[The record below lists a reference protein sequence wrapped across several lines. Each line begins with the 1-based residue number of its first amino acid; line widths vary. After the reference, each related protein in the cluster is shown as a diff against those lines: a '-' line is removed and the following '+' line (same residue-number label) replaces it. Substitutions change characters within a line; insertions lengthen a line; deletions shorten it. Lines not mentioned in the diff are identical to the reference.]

1 MKPTRI
7 VLLIILLKLSCSVS
21 VRATEPWDAPFAGTP
36 QAILEAAKRIPVPE
50 SQPVLVL
57 LEQHQIV
64 VDEGGRITS
73 TVRKVF
79 RVANEDA
86 VEESASVEQEF
97 QPWHETR
104 PELRARV
111 IGTDGTVHWLEAKTI
126 ADSPAEE
133 FDQSI
138 FSDRRVIRAPL
149 PAIAVGAVVEY
160 EITVR
165 ETGPLLDAGEA
176 RRISI
181 YDGVPIQRFQL
192 SLSAARNIPL
202 QIVSKLVPESAIR
215 RREAGA
221 RVEWECDWGP
231 LELRKSAEQS
241 LPFDQP
247 NFPYVAFS
255 TGKSW
260 QQVAAR
266 YEAVVD
272 QQTRTRDLKSLLEG
286 VDRTQPPLV
295 VSAQIT
301 ARLHKEVRYTG
312 LEFGESEIVPHT
324 PEETLKRKYG
334 DCKDKASLLMAALR
348 SVGLKSYLALLA
360 AGFDTDVDPN
370 LPGLGAFNHA
380 IVYVAADPP
389 LWIDATSAET
399 RVGDLPPADQ
409 GRLALIATGE
419 SIALVKTPE
428 LPAEDNRSMHTIEMH
443 LSGFG
448 PGEIDEV
455 LEARGSPEARFRQ
468 LYGGSDDKKT
478 KEELERYVKRDF
490 LAKSVGQ
497 YAVTPRSD
505 FSHEFK
511 LQLTAKQAKRAF
523 TLQDEAV
530 AIVFPSLVLRDLP
543 YPLSPSLF
551 GTEQEDSVQGRKSD
565 FIFPEPHVTEYHY
578 KIFPPPSF
586 KPKELPRSVDL
597 KFGAAEYKREYK
609 NNSDGTVDAIFFF
622 NTGKR
627 RLTPTE
633 FQELREGLHPYTSA
647 LANAEMIRFVSEGS
661 EDVALGETGKALKLV
676 TAAATNHPD
685 DLGAQV
691 RQSRMLVTAGA
702 VESAL
707 AVAREVVQKDPSF
720 SQGWQALAW
729 AYQFDSFGRR
739 FHGNWNLDE
748 SERSLR
754 EALKLDP
761 EDVIAK
767 TDLAILLETDARGAR
782 YSSTARLDEAIK
794 LYREVEKANPAAGVT
809 QNLLL
814 DLIFAGHYAE
824 AREELKKMQGETI
837 QAAFS
842 TVLTAITENSARA
855 IIDSQSNSPDER
867 MRFVTL
873 LQASQLL
880 MGLRQYSQAY
890 DLLKAASR
898 LQGANEV
905 QARMDMLLKMKR
917 YDTNLYPESDPRNP
931 VARAIAEAYSAN
943 PNFDHLKPFFT
954 KREDWTSLQ
963 EALSRDW
970 RNSVA
975 ARNRL
980 ISGGL
985 SEENILDIGVSILE
999 IKNLAGADPGYR
1011 VSGVSSLG
1019 TLPFMYVVQE
1029 DGKYKIL
1036 GTSDSPD
1043 QVGERVLQ
1051 LVARQDIKSAQAWL
1065 DLVVSDVQGTSFTV
1079 KDAPSSFTVTV
1090 MPAVRYLWS
1099 GVVESTRGPSA
1110 IMASA
1115 AALIGPFNGSPKA
1128 IQLLTEARGH
1138 ATSPIER
1145 GQIDLALCQS
1155 FEKGKQWSE
1164 LLSCARR
1171 LEANRVFERE
1181 GFRFV
1186 VKALIGQENWK
1197 GVQEEAERKLKS
1209 SAKDSDALL
1218 GMATSLIH
1226 LGERQRA
1233 SLYLKTITDSV
1244 YSGPDELLLEAWN
1257 CLLNG
1262 KPDPDVLSKFDKWS
1276 NLPEMTSANYWYTV
1290 GDLQAALNMP
1300 DDAQH
1305 SLIKALDA
1313 DDRGASDPKPWVL
1326 ASKIYEQYG
1335 LSGAAA
1341 AARRTAASLSPSDDI
1356 AKWSLLLV
1364 SPERKTEAAPLHQ

>member
-7 VLLIILLKLSCSVS
+7 VVPIILFQFSFSPA
-21 VRATEPWDAPFAGTP
+21 VRAAEPWDAPFAGNP

-50 SQPVLVL
+50 SQAVVVL
-57 LEQHQIV
+57 LEQHQIA

-86 VEESASVEQEF
+86 LDEWASVEQEF
-97 QPWHETR
+97 QPWHESK

-111 IGTDGTVHWLEAKTI
+111 IGTDGAVHWLEAKTI

-133 FDQSI
+133 FAQSI
-138 FSDRRVIRAPL
+138 FSDRRIIRAPF
-149 PAIAVGAVVEY
+149 PAMAVGAVVEY

-165 ETGPLLDAGEA
+165 ETAPLLDAGEA
-176 RRISI
+176 RRIII

-202 QIVSKLVPESAIR
+202 QIASKLVPESAIR
-215 RREAGA
+215 RKETGA
-221 RVEWECDWGP
+221 RIEWECDWGP

-241 LPFDQP
+241 LPFDEP

-260 QQVAAR
+260 QQVATR
-266 YEAVVD
+266 YAAIVD
-272 QQTRTRDLKSLLEG
+272 QQTKTGDLRSLLQG
-286 VDRTQPPLV
+286 VDRTQPLLL
-295 VSAQIT
+295 VSAQVT

-324 PEETLKRKYG
+324 PDETLKRNYG
-334 DCKDKASLLMAALR
+334 DCKDKASLLVAALR
-348 SVGLKSYLALLA
+348 SIGLKSYLALLS
-360 AGFDTDVDPN
+360 AGFDTDVDAN
-370 LPGLGAFNHA
+370 LPGLGVFNHA

-399 RVGDLPPADQ
+399 RVGDIPPADQ
-409 GRLALIATGE
+409 GRLALVASRE

-428 LPAEDNRSMHTIEMH
+428 LPAENNRSMHTIEMH

-455 LEARGSPEARFRQ
+455 LEAHGSSEARFRQ
-468 LYGGSDDKKT
+468 LYSGGDDSKT
-478 KEELERYVKRDF
+478 KDDLERYVKRDF

-497 YAVTPRSD
+497 YAVTPRND
-505 FSHEFK
+505 FSHEFT
-511 LQLTAKQAKRAF
+511 LELTAKQAKRAF
-523 TLQDEAV
+523 TVQDEAV

-543 YPLSPSLF
+543 YPLSPALF
-551 GTEQEDSVQGRKSD
+551 GTQQEDNAQGRKSD
-565 FIFPEPHVTEYHY
+565 FIFSQPQVTEYHY

-597 KFGAAEYKREYK
+597 KFGSAEYKREYR

-627 RLTPTE
+627 RLTAKE
-633 FQELREGLHPYTSA
+633 FRELCDGLHPYTSA
-647 LANAEMIRFVSEGS
+647 SANAEMIRFVSEAS

-676 TAAATNHPD
+676 TAAAAKHPD
-685 DLGAQV
+685 DLGTQV

-707 AVAREVVQKDPSF
+707 AVARGVVQKDPSF

-739 FHGNWNLDE
+739 FSGNWNFGE
-748 SERSLR
+748 SEKALR

-767 TDLAILLETDARGAR
+767 TDLAILLETDAEGAR
-782 YSSTARLDEAIK
+782 YSSTARLDDAIK

-837 QAAFS
+837 QPAFS
-842 TVLTAITENSARA
+842 TALTAITENSARA
-855 IIDSQSNSPDER
+855 IVDSQSNSPDER
-867 MRFVTL
+867 LRFVTL
-873 LQASQLL
+873 LQASELL
-880 MGLRQYSQAY
+880 MTLRQYAQAY

-898 LQGANEV
+898 LHSANEV

-917 YDTNLYPESDPRNP
+917 YDTNLYPESDPRYP
-931 VARAIAEAYSAN
+931 VARAIVEAYSAN
-943 PNFDHLKPFFT
+943 PNLDRLKPFFT
-954 KREDWTSLQ
+954 KRDDWTSLQ
-963 EALSRDW
+963 EGFSRDR
-970 RNSVA
+970 RNSVV

-980 ISGGL
+980 ISAGL
-985 SEENILDIGVSILE
+985 SQENILDIGVSILD
-999 IKNLAGADPGYR
+999 IKNLSAADLGYR
-1011 VSGVSSLG
+1011 VSSGSSLG
-1019 TLPFMYVVQE
+1019 PLPVMYVVQE

-1051 LVARQDIKSAQAWL
+1051 LLARQDIKSAQAWL
-1065 DLVVSDVQGTSFTV
+1065 DLVVPDVQGTSFAV
-1079 KDAPSSFTVTV
+1079 KDAPSSFTVTL
-1090 MPAVRYLWS
+1090 MPSVRYLWS
-1099 GVVESTRGPSA
+1099 GVVESTRGPAA
-1110 IMASA
+1110 ITASA
-1115 AALIGPFNGSPKA
+1115 AALIGPFNGSPRA

-1138 ATSPIER
+1138 APSPLER

-1155 FEKGKQWSE
+1155 LEKGKLWSE

-1171 LEANRVFERE
+1171 LETNRAFERE
-1181 GFRFV
+1181 SFRFV
-1186 VKALIGQENWK
+1186 VKALIGQDNWK
-1197 GVQEEAERKLKS
+1197 GLQAEAERKLKS

-1218 GMATSLIH
+1218 AMATSLIH
-1226 LGERQRA
+1226 LGERERA
-1233 SLYLKTITDSV
+1233 SKYLKEITDSV

-1262 KPDPDVLSKFDKWS
+1262 KPDPDVLAKFDKWS
-1276 NLPEMTSANYWYTV
+1276 NIPEMTSANYWYTV

-1300 DDAQH
+1300 DDAQR

-1326 ASKIYEQYG
+1326 ASKIFEQYG
-1335 LSGAAA
+1335 LTDAAA
-1341 AARRTAASLSPSDDI
+1341 AAHRKAASLSPSDDM
-1356 AKWSLLLV
+1356 AKWALLLV
-1364 SPERKTEAAPLHQ
+1364 SSERKTASPTLHQ